1 MAQFTAVITDKIGLH
16 ARPATAI
23 ISAAS
28 KFESEVKIVCGSK
41 SGNLRSIMN
50 ILSMQIKTGDEVT
63 IIAEGSDADAAVAGI
78 KEAMISAA
86 LIEG

>member
-28 KFESEVKIVCGSK
+28 KYGSDIQIVSGSK

-50 ILSMQIKTGDEVT
+50 ILSMQIKNGDEIT
-63 IIAEGSDADAAVAGI
+63 IIADGSDAEEAVAGI
-78 KEAMISAA
+78 KEAMIAAA